1 MSRQRFALLLIAALV
16 VISGAMYLSA
26 QRNASHDTQGAALLP
41 SLAKDLNAV
50 TAVIVRKG
58 SATPTLTLH
67 NSGNQWLVA
76 ERADYPADVAKL
88 RKLLL
93 SLRDAKI
100 VEEKTSDPARFASIG
115 VEDPVASDA
124 AGAEITV
131 VGPGEKRSVI
141 VGKAVGEGN
150 FVRRAGENRSYS
162 TEPAISFET
171 EPHYWIDSRLLD
183 VPATQI
189 QSIEVKPA
197 AGVAYTIRRA
207 KPADGAKPADDTFS
221 LDGVPAGRKALDGH
235 ALAPSQTMFT
245 NLTAEDVSPSSGID
259 FAASTQEILTLT
271 DGNVIT
277 LTGTAVAG
285 KHWIEVKSSKDAAL
299 TAKTEGRAFEIASYR
314 YDAIFKP
321 VEQLLV
327 PKEQPAPKDSSAS
340 KGAPAPKASPATIG
354 TTGSP
359 VPKGSPATS
368 RSASPSAAPARAS
381 KKPLPAN
388 EPVPAAAP

>member
-1 MSRQRFALLLIAALV
+1 MSRQRFVLLLIAAVV
-16 VISGAMYLSA
+16 VISGALYLSA
-26 QRNASHDTQGAALLP
+26 QRSASRNTQGVALLP
-41 SLAKDLNAV
+41 SLAQDLNAV
-50 TAVIVRKG
+50 TAVIIRKG
-58 SATPTLTLH
+58 SAKPTLTVH
-67 NSGNQWLVA
+67 NTGNQWSVA
-76 ERADYPADVAKL
+76 ERADYPADVTKL

-93 SLRDAKI
+93 SLRDARI

-115 VEDPVASDA
+115 VEDPVAPDA

-131 VGPGEKRSVI
+131 VGPSEKRAVI

-150 FVRRAGENRSYS
+150 FVRLVGENRSYS
-162 TEPAISFET
+162 VEPAISSET
-171 EPHYWIDSRLLD
+171 EPRYWIDSRLLD

-197 AGVAYTIRRA
+197 AGAAYAIRRV
-207 KPADGAKPADDTFS
+207 KPADDTFS
-221 LDGVPAGRKALDGH
+221 LDGVPAGRKALDGP
-235 ALAPSQTMFT
+235 ALAPSPTTFT
-245 NLTAEDVSPSSGID
+245 GLTAEDVAPSSDID

-277 LTGTAVAG
+277 LTGTAVAD

-299 TAKTEGRAFEIASYR
+299 TAKTQGRAFEIASYR

-327 PKEQPAPKDSSAS
+327 PKEQPAV
-340 KGAPAPKASPATIG
+340 KGQPA
-354 TTGSP
+354 
-359 VPKGSPATS
+359 PKGSPASKGSPTPTG
-368 RSASPSAAPARAS
+368 SASPSAAPPHAS

>member
-26 QRNASHDTQGAALLP
+26 QRNASHDTQGVALLP

-58 SATPTLTLH
+58 SATPSLTLH
-67 NSGNQWLVA
+67 NTGNQWSVA

-93 SLRDAKI
+93 SLRVAKI

-162 TEPAISFET
+162 VEPAISFET

-197 AGVAYTIRRA
+197 AGVAYAIRRAKTADSA

-235 ALAPSQTMFT
+235 ALAPSQTTFT

-340 KGAPAPKASPATIG
+340 KGAPAPKAP
-354 TTGSP
+354 
-359 VPKGSPATS
+359 
-368 RSASPSAAPARAS
+368 PSAAPARVS

-388 EPVPAAAP
+388 EPVPAATP

>member
-26 QRNASHDTQGAALLP
+26 QRNASHDTQGVALLP

-58 SATPTLTLH
+58 SATPSLTLH
-67 NSGNQWLVA
+67 NTGNQWSVA

-162 TEPAISFET
+162 VEPAISFET

-197 AGVAYTIRRA
+197 AGVAYAIRRAKTADSA

-235 ALAPSQTMFT
+235 ALAPSQTTFT

-340 KGAPAPKASPATIG
+340 KGAPAPKAP
-354 TTGSP
+354 
-359 VPKGSPATS
+359 
-368 RSASPSAAPARAS
+368 PSAAPARVS

-388 EPVPAAAP
+388 EPVPAATP

>member
-26 QRNASHDTQGAALLP
+26 QRNASHDTQGVALLP

-58 SATPTLTLH
+58 SATPSLTLH
-67 NSGNQWLVA
+67 NTGNQWSVA

-115 VEDPVASDA
+115 VEDPVAADA

-141 VGKAVGEGN
+141 VGKTVGEGN

-162 TEPAISFET
+162 VEPAISFET

-197 AGVAYTIRRA
+197 AGVAYAIRRAKPADSA

-235 ALAPSQTMFT
+235 ALAPSQTTFT

-277 LTGTAVAG
+277 LTGAAVAG

-299 TAKTEGRAFEIASYR
+299 TAKTAGRAFEIASYR
-314 YDAIFKP
+314 YDAMFRP

-327 PKEQPAPKDSSAS
+327 PKEQPAPKISPAS
-340 KGAPAPKASPATIG
+340 KGAPAPKASP
-354 TTGSP
+354 
-359 VPKGSPATS
+359 
-368 RSASPSAAPARAS
+368 SAAPARVS

-388 EPVPAAAP
+388 EPVPATAP